1 MNIWLQIIAFIEQP
15 LIPSS
20 FPVYNW
26 IWPIHLIAGYKG
38 DAAMKRRKPL
48 HIVLIVLASLLG
60 LYLIPCFYIS
70 CQLNG
75 MVHQSY
81 DTRGKNNPYPE
92 RLSARSYQALC
103 CRYYHEE
110 VSPDQETY
118 RQSFP
123 LTILWPGGG
132 KSIYWYSHEV
142 LDANSSVSSGS
153 WNIDVTVTHQFQ
165 NGKWRI
171 SDVFDPV

>member
-1 MNIWLQIIAFIEQP
+1 
-15 LIPSS
+15 
-20 FPVYNW
+20 
-26 IWPIHLIAGYKG
+26 
-38 DAAMKRRKPL
+38 MKRRKPL

-92 RLSARSYQALC
+92 RLSARSYQAL
-103 CRYYHEE
+103 
-110 VSPDQETY
+110 
-118 RQSFP
+118 